1 VRRVDAARTFW
12 INDDR
17 LLRPHGKSKHP
28 RDRRRN
34 RGGRRLRKRLPT
46 SLMTE
51 HWAATSRSMGDPAL
65 ATTQLLI
72 SITSPTLL
80 ALADKVIE

>member
-1 VRRVDAARTFW
+1 
-12 INDDR
+12 
-17 LLRPHGKSKHP
+17 
-28 RDRRRN
+28 
-34 RGGRRLRKRLPT
+34 
-46 SLMTE
+46 
-51 HWAATSRSMGDPAL
+51 MGDPAL

>member
-1 VRRVDAARTFW
+1 
-12 INDDR
+12 
-17 LLRPHGKSKHP
+17 
-28 RDRRRN
+28 
-34 RGGRRLRKRLPT
+34 
-46 SLMTE
+46 MTE